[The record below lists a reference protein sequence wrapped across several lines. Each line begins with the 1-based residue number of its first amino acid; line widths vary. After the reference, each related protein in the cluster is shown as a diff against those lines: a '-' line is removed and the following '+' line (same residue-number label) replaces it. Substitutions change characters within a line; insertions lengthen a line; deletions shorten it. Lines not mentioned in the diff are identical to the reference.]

1 MSPSEALAGLP
12 ALVTGGDESVWE
24 NCGSPLGRTVGLSIG
39 AGKSLGGCTLA
50 RLELGCAEEL
60 TSGRQDVGRRS
71 CETGMLVWSVFT
83 LNRAT
88 RKRKRKVSARYL

>member
-24 NCGSPLGRTVGLSIG
+24 NCGTPLGRTVGLSIG

-50 RLELGCAEEL
+50 RLEPGCAEEL
-60 TSGRQDVGRRS
+60 TSGRQDVGMRYGLTDDNGAKKAGDSDPRPR
-71 CETGMLVWSVFT
+71 GSV
-83 LNRAT
+83 
-88 RKRKRKVSARYL
+88 S